1 MQKCWQKKWNIKKD
15 SGRKREG
22 KNKYN
27 YTNDRPSRTDRLAFR
42 LRRRPGIELSKIQ
55 RSAAYRAGISA
66 DERAAADG
74 LFGHQK
80 GKRYGN

>member
-1 MQKCWQKKWNIKKD
+1 MCSSD
-15 SGRKREG
+15 LKREW

-27 YTNDRPSRTDRLAFR
+27 YANDRPSRADRLAFR
-42 LRRRPGIELSKIQ
+42 FCRGAGIELSKIQ
-55 RSAAYRAGISA
+55 RSASYRAGISA

-74 LFGHQK
+74 FFGHQK